1 MDSWLRRHAVFVTAL
16 SGALYEVAGDPLR
29 LSSDSAGVR
38 AFILAIREGWEAM
51 DWHAIGSVPLAL
63 CAILERRP
71 FPIAAAYW
79 KRLLASPRGEYYFA
93 RHARRAATE
102 MSALAGDVLVLL
114 CDDAVPRLRRLYAS
128 IDRVAA
134 TARQPGR
141 QARPR
146 P

>member
-16 SGALYEVAGDPLR
+16 SGALYEVAGDPYAFPR
-29 LSSDSAGVR
+29 IAPGFE
-38 AFILAIREGWEAM
+38 FILAIREGWEAM
-51 DWHAIGSVPLAL
+51 DWHAIGSAPLAL
-63 CAILERRP
+63 CAILERGP

-79 KRLLASPRGEYYFA
+79 KRLLDSPRGEYYFA

-102 MSALAGDVLVLL
+102 MSALAGDILVLL

-134 TARQPGR
+134 TTRQPDR